1 MKEIRYNYIFIRYKN
16 EHKGIGDYEVKL
28 NKKSYNFKTLKQAK
42 SFIDLIS
49 KY

>member
-1 MKEIRYNYIFIRYKN
+1 MKQIRYNFTTITFKD

-42 SFIDLIS
+42 SFIDLII
-49 KY
+49 KE

>member
-1 MKEIRYNYIFIRYKN
+1 MKQFRYNYITIIFKD

-42 SFIDLIS
+42 EFIDLIVED
-49 KY
+49 